1 MSDPDF
7 PRPVTQREIATALGV
22 SIAAV
27 SLALKNSPELSEA
40 KRREIQEFADRM
52 GYRPN
57 SAAAELASYKRVSVN
72 QPITATLAWI
82 NTWRP
87 ASKLRSYRHFDAYWI
102 GAEASAAKLGYRL
115 EEFQLE
121 SGLHPN
127 RLHEILQARGI
138 RGIMLPPQREDPH
151 WGNFPWDCYSVVRF
165 GQSMRYPA
173 CHIVS
178 SDQVGNAM
186 RAFQMIRLKGYR
198 RIGFLTNEV
207 EMVRKGGHLFEAGFL
222 MAQRL
227 VGEEE
232 RVSVCVVT
240 DPNNSARVSKMV
252 TWMEEQG
259 VDAIFTDIAEVP
271 SILSSIGLRV
281 PEDIGLA
288 VTNVADI
295 AVPAGIHQHPLE
307 IGKVGAFLLHSLI
320 TNNERGIPAI
330 PRQVLVDGTWVDG
343 ASLPDLNPVEDG
355 QSNKAPAI

>member
-1 MSDPDF
+1 MSDPAS

-27 SLALKNSPELSEA
+27 SLALKNSPELSAA

-57 SAAAELASYKRVSVN
+57 SAAAELASYKRVSAS

-82 NTWRP
+82 NTWKP
-87 ASKLRSYRHFDAYWI
+87 ASKLRSYRQFDGYWT
-102 GAEASAAKLGYRL
+102 GAEAAAAKLGYRL
-115 EEFQLE
+115 EELQLE
-121 SGLHPN
+121 SGLHPH

-138 RGIMLPPQREDPH
+138 RGILLPPQREEPH

-165 GQSMRYPA
+165 GQSMKYPA

-186 RAFQMIRLKGYR
+186 TAFRMIRLKGYR
-198 RIGFLTNEV
+198 RIGFLTNEA

-222 MAQRL
+222 MAQRF
-227 VGEEE
+227 VEEEE
-232 RVSVCVVT
+232 RVPVCVVT
-240 DPNNSARVSKMV
+240 DTNHSARIGKM
-252 TWMEEQG
+252 TRWMEEHG

-271 SILSSIGLRV
+271 SILSAVGLRV

-295 AVPAGIHQHPLE
+295 AVPAGIHQHPIE

-320 TNNERGIPAI
+320 THNERGIPAI

-343 ASLPDLNPVEDG
+343 PSLPDLDLIEDD